1 MIKAIKEIYDYR
13 DTLYFLTQKNLTAKY
28 KRSVL
33 GFFWS
38 LLNPLLLMLVY
49 TLVFSNILIRQVED
63 FPIFLFIG
71 ITAWRAFQSSI
82 MTSSNSIVG
91 NGNLVKKIYF
101 PRMILPISMVLV
113 EIVNYLLTLPIV
125 IAMIIISDTADFS
138 RTFFLCLIIL
148 LIEMIFTM
156 GLSLITAALT
166 VFFRDLQHILSILL
180 LVWFYMSGVI
190 YPFEILPEKVKL
202 FLSLNPMVH
211 FILAFRD
218 VMFYENPLNIQILI
232 ILFGISLLVLILGIK
247 VFINLQDKFTHEL

>member
-218 VMFYENPLNIQILI
+218 VMFYENPLNLQILL
-232 ILFGISLLVLILGIK
+232 ILFGVSLFVLILGIK

>member
-1 MIKAIKEIYDYR
+1 
-13 DTLYFLTQKNLTAKY
+13 
-28 KRSVL
+28 
-33 GFFWS
+33 
-38 LLNPLLLMLVY
+38 MLVY

>member
-138 RTFFLCLIIL
+138 RTFFLCLVIL

-218 VMFYENPLNIQILI
+218 VMFYENPLNLQILL
-232 ILFGISLLVLILGIK
+232 ILFGVSLLVLILGIK